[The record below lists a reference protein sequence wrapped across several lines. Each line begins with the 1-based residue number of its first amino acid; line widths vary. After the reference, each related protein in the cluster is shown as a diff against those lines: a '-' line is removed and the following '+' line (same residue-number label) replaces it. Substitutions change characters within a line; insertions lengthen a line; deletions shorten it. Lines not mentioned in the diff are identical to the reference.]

1 MPKRS
6 LRSVAR
12 RLPRLLSRGRMR
24 PTSISNRRQTRADRC
39 LVLISHQQ
47 AVPTPLLV
55 TITLL
60 RSRAFWIT
68 SSSGAANGLLGI
80 GHPRTLVAA
89 IRRQGRILG
98 GVTHRQDRTP
108 VAVTHRQG
116 QILGGVTHRQD
127 RTPVAVTH
135 HQGRI
140 LAGVIHHHDQT
151 PLQVGLTRWR
161 QAGLIRS
168 IHSRVVKSWYSS
180 CVIATQLSWIPITQG
195 ISVLTVF
202 LRWHKE
208 VGHLIPPCAK
218 TFAWPMRCCGIR
230 N

>member
-68 SSSGAANGLLGI
+68 SSSGAAIGLLGI

-89 IRRQGRILG
+89 IRRQGR
-98 GVTHRQDRTP
+98 
-108 VAVTHRQG
+108 
-116 QILGGVTHRQD
+116 ILGGVTHRQD

>member
-68 SSSGAANGLLGI
+68 SSSGAAIGLLGI

-108 VAVTHRQG
+108 VAVTH
-116 QILGGVTHRQD
+116 
-127 RTPVAVTH
+127 

-151 PLQVGLTRWR
+151 PLQAGLTRWR

>member
-68 SSSGAANGLLGI
+68 SSSGAAIGLLGI
-80 GHPRTLVAA
+80 GHPRTLDAA
-89 IRRQGRILG
+89 IRRQGRIL
-98 GVTHRQDRTP
+98 
-108 VAVTHRQG
+108 A
-116 QILGGVTHRQD
+116 GVTHRQD

-151 PLQVGLTRWR
+151 PLQAGLTRWR

>member
-68 SSSGAANGLLGI
+68 SSSGAAIGLLGI
-80 GHPRTLVAA
+80 GHPRTLDAA
-89 IRRQGRILG
+89 IRRQGRILA

-116 QILGGVTHRQD
+116 
-127 RTPVAVTH
+127 
-135 HQGRI
+135 RI

-151 PLQVGLTRWR
+151 PLQAGLTRWR

>member
-108 VAVTHRQG
+108 VAVTH
-116 QILGGVTHRQD
+116 
-127 RTPVAVTH
+127 

-151 PLQVGLTRWR
+151 PLQAGLTRWR

>member
-89 IRRQGRILG
+89 IRRQGR
-98 GVTHRQDRTP
+98 
-108 VAVTHRQG
+108 
-116 QILGGVTHRQD
+116 ILGGVTHRQD

>member
-68 SSSGAANGLLGI
+68 SSSGAAIGLLGI
-80 GHPRTLVAA
+80 GHPRTLDAA

-116 QILGGVTHRQD
+116 
-127 RTPVAVTH
+127 
-135 HQGRI
+135 RI

-151 PLQVGLTRWR
+151 PLQAGLTRWR

>member
-60 RSRAFWIT
+60 RSRAFWTT
-68 SSSGAANGLLGI
+68 SSRGAAIGLLGI

-89 IRRQGRILG
+89 IRRQGR
-98 GVTHRQDRTP
+98 
-108 VAVTHRQG
+108 
-116 QILGGVTHRQD
+116 ILGGVTHRQD

>member
-24 PTSISNRRQTRADRC
+24 PTSTSNRRQTRADRC

-68 SSSGAANGLLGI
+68 SSSGAAIGLLGI

-108 VAVTHRQG
+108 VAVTH
-116 QILGGVTHRQD
+116 
-127 RTPVAVTH
+127 

-151 PLQVGLTRWR
+151 PLQAGLTRWR

>member
-68 SSSGAANGLLGI
+68 SSSGAAIGLLGI
-80 GHPRTLVAA
+80 GHPRTLDAA
-89 IRRQGRILG
+89 IRRQGR
-98 GVTHRQDRTP
+98 
-108 VAVTHRQG
+108 
-116 QILGGVTHRQD
+116 ILGGVTHRQD

-151 PLQVGLTRWR
+151 PLQAGLTRWR

>member
-68 SSSGAANGLLGI
+68 SSSGAAIGLLGI
-80 GHPRTLVAA
+80 GHPCTLVAA
-89 IRRQGRILG
+89 IRRQGR
-98 GVTHRQDRTP
+98 
-108 VAVTHRQG
+108 
-116 QILGGVTHRQD
+116 ILGGVTHRQD

>member
-68 SSSGAANGLLGI
+68 SSSVAAIGLLGI
-80 GHPRTLVAA
+80 GHPRTLDAA
-89 IRRQGRILG
+89 IRRQGRIL
-98 GVTHRQDRTP
+98 
-108 VAVTHRQG
+108 A
-116 QILGGVTHRQD
+116 GVTHRQD

-151 PLQVGLTRWR
+151 PLQAGLTRWR